1 MLSHKLAML
10 MALAN
15 ADRCSDLAA
24 LDLDFRTIQQNGV
37 RFVIP
42 GLTKTRRSGPP
53 MEAFYPSFP
62 DETKL
67 CPVTTLRCY
76 EEKSKSL
83 RKRTQ
88 RNTFFISVRKP
99 HKPVTPATI
108 GHWLKN
114 IMKSAGIDTS
124 TFTAHSTT
132 SKAKR
137 MGTSVMDILKAANWT
152 SESTIGRFYNRPIEG
167 VAFGRQVLQTRQH
180 SDQW

>member
-1 MLSHKLAML
+1 
-10 MALAN
+10 
-15 ADRCSDLAA
+15 
-24 LDLDFRTIQQNGV
+24 
-37 RFVIP
+37 
-42 GLTKTRRSGPP
+42 

-83 RKRTQ
+83 RKKKNQ
-88 RNTFFISVRKP
+88 RNTLFISVRKL

-114 IMKSAGIDTS
+114 NVKSAGIDTS
-124 TFTAHSTT
+124 TFTAHSTRGTAT

-137 MGTSVMDILKAANWT
+137 MGTSVGDILKAANWT
-152 SESTIGRFYNRPIEG
+152 SESTFGRFYNRPIEG